1 MFLQRETGEVSVS
14 RGKENMCMYPSSGK
28 TLSLKNGLT
37 LDTRRK
43 TSIGRH
49 LEVGVKRK
57 SAPGKCCH
65 DPLESSPLFLC
76 F

>member
-1 MFLQRETGEVSVS
+1 
-14 RGKENMCMYPSSGK
+14 MYPSSGK
-28 TLSLKNGLT
+28 TVSLKNGLT

-49 LEVGVKRK
+49 LEVGVKRI
-57 SAPGKCCH
+57 SAPRKCRH